1 MIWLE
6 ISVIAILSIYT
17 LIILVS
23 IFVLLFPE
31 RETDLS
37 SFIPTKK
44 VSILIPFRN
53 EAQNIMHCL
62 QGISLQDYPLE
73 LTELILINDDSTD
86 HSKQLVADFL
96 RNKNISYKLID
107 LKEHQLSG
115 KKNAIEF
122 GILQSSG
129 SIIVTRDADTFTKN
143 SKWLKA
149 IVFQLQNA
157 DLVLVPVIL
166 SGSSF
171 IQSFQQFENIAII
184 CMGYAFAKINLPF
197 VCSGANL
204 AYKKES
210 FLKANTYQNNKH
222 IASGDDMFLLQSF
235 IDNGFLISPA
245 KNSNTIV
252 YTNAEESLSSFINQ
266 RIRWAS
272 KAKNLHL
279 KTAWL
284 MGLLLLLSNLILLF
298 MGISAFFGGINYK
311 FCLFALIY
319 KCIIEFLLLFLGKF
333 MYRQKFNFTYYI
345 PAFIANIFYVPMVS
359 VASIIVKSK
368 WKGRKQGV

>member
-210 FLKANTYQNNKH
+210 FLKANPYQNNKH

-284 MGLLLLLSNLILLF
+284 MGLLLFLSNLILLF
-298 MGISAFFGGINYK
+298 MSI
-311 FCLFALIY
+311 C
-319 KCIIEFLLLFLGKF
+319 
-333 MYRQKFNFTYYI
+333 FNI
-345 PAFIANIFYVPMVS
+345 QMHN
-359 VASIIVKSK
+359 
-368 WKGRKQGV
+368 

>member
-210 FLKANTYQNNKH
+210 FLKANPYQNNKH

-284 MGLLLLLSNLILLF
+284 MGLLLFLSNLILLF